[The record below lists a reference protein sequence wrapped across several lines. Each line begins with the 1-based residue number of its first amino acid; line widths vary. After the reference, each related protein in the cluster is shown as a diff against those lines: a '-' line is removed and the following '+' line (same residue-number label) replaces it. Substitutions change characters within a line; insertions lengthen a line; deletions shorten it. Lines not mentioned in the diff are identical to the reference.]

1 MDPVSLSAF
10 GNEMTKIAG
19 FKEFFQRILDFFS
32 SPDDRAGRKADRFLS
47 PEVGKEKW
55 DYIPRYAGERGF
67 VSRVLLNPTV
77 DSKMKEHVKAMHR
90 LSRAK
95 TVAKVPSS
103 KGFGK
108 TYEIRELPGGRLGC
122 QCNDW
127 RFVGSVTPGY
137 ECRHIREFKAG
148 KSRAA

>member
-1 MDPVSLSAF
+1 MDPVSLAAF

-19 FKEFFQRILDFFS
+19 FKEFIQRILDFFR
-32 SPDDRAGRKADRFLS
+32 SPDDLAGRKADRFLS
-47 PEVGKEKW
+47 PEAGKEKW
-55 DYIPRYAGERGF
+55 DYIPRHVGERGF
-67 VSRVLLNPTV
+67 VNRIITDPKV
-77 DSKMKEHVKAMHR
+77 DNKTKLHVKSLYY

-95 TVAKVPSS
+95 PVGKVPSS

-127 RFVGSVTPGY
+127 KFVGSVTPGY